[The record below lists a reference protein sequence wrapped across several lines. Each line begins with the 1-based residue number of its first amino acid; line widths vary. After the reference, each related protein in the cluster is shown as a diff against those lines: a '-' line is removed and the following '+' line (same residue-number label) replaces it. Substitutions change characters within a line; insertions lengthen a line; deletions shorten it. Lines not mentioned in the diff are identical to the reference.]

1 MGAAGAQQEEEAMK
15 CRVCGG
21 VQQRIET
28 DLPFKTGD
36 RTIVVMKG
44 IPAHQ
49 CGRCAEYS
57 LDDPTVARVDEL
69 LARVGA
75 STELEVISFAA

>member
-1 MGAAGAQQEEEAMK
+1 MK

-21 VQQRIET
+21 VQQRVET

-36 RTIVVMKG
+36 HTIVVMKR
-44 IPAHQ
+44 IPVFQ

-57 LDDPTVARVDEL
+57 LDDPTFTRVEQL

-75 STELEVISFAA
+75 STELEIISFAA